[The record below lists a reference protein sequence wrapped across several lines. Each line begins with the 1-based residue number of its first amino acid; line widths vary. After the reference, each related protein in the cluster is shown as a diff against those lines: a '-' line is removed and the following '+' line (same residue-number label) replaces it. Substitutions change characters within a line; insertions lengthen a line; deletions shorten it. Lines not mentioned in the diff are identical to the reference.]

1 MIFFRFL
8 KNFHYIFL
16 NSIVSLHSTFHLLPP
31 FLFHLN
37 FHINFFLLHFHHS
50 LSFSNFVSLL
60 VDFFFIVS
68 TTFFFLLM
76 VLFVIAILF
85 LLFIYFHLITRKK
98 MQFNFV
104 ISWWMSLRIHG
115 LKTIQICFFFFKID
129 LNWAFDHVCYKLLY
143 GCPSLDCRDVTF
155 NMFAIMFFCLI
166 IIFNVMFSVLLFVV

>member
-1 MIFFRFL
+1 MHYIFSIFFFFFLQFLLCSSFRLLQPLSFQFNLSSPPIILFYFFNFHLIFFRFL

-60 VDFFFIVS
+60 VDFFLLFQPL
-68 TTFFFLLM
+68 FFFLLM
-76 VLFVIAILF
+76 VPFVIAILF

-104 ISWWMSLRIHG
+104 IS
-115 LKTIQICFFFFKID
+115 
-129 LNWAFDHVCYKLLY
+129 
-143 GCPSLDCRDVTF
+143 
-155 NMFAIMFFCLI
+155 
-166 IIFNVMFSVLLFVV
+166 